1 MEYVNREFSSKSWLY
16 GILLNEKSRP
26 FETAGDKRNALVQY
40 YRSKLMENLGSLDGE
55 VSERDV
61 YEAFRKRHSLEET
74 PEGIEGAEVALSN
87 KFRETEPWLI
97 DKIYRETKERSRKEM
112 LKSVVGDVWG
122 ETDEK

>member
-1 MEYVNREFSSKSWLY
+1 MEYVNRKFSSKGWLY
-16 GILLNEKSRP
+16 GILLDEEGRP
-26 FETAGDKRNALVQY
+26 FKTTGEKRNVLVQY
-40 YRSKLMENLGSLDGE
+40 FKSKLMEVLGSLDGE
-55 VSERDV
+55 VRERDV

-87 KFRETEPWLI
+87 KFRETKPWLI

-112 LKSVVGDVWG
+112 VKSVVGDVWG